1 LDCGD
6 TISDFITGHVEIEM
20 SKRVV
25 ILGAG
30 ESGTGAAILAKAK
43 GYNVFVSDL
52 NVIKEKYKEELK
64 WESNSHHRYKR
75 QNHYYLTYLSFNE
88 IGWV

>member
-1 LDCGD
+1 
-6 TISDFITGHVEIEM
+6 M

-43 GYNVFVSDL
+43 GYEVFVSDQGTIKDQYKNEL
-52 NVIKEKYKEELK
+52 TKSGISFEEGQHTLEKIINASLIIKSPGIPDKAEVI
-64 WESNSHHRYKR
+64 N
-75 QNHYYLTYLSFNE
+75 
-88 IGWV
+88 